1 VRTPSSSVAV
11 FNLDSRKNY
20 SSTETFAPK
29 LSSNYLDG
37 LRIERGH
44 FVYSPI
50 PTYEILL
57 KSVNLS
63 SRSKIS
69 NGSKRYPSKKIGV
82 SFFLRGGDTK
92 NRSSRHSGQTD
103 YTSVLKELEP
113 IHILSPPPK
122 KKRKHPSVLPAAW
135 PYMETSKSFKV
146 SQFFLSMCHHN
157 VVIRLNRLVGNVK
170 GARFNPYFPK
180 RKQSLSGF
188 RVVHGMLKTSNKAK
202 IRHCDRPPNGMGQK
216 VTASTNQLQGPV
228 L

>member
-1 VRTPSSSVAV
+1 MKISKFQFFLVRTPSSSVAV

-122 KKRKHPSVLPAAW
+122 KKKKTPISVARRMAL
-135 PYMETSKSFKV
+135 YGNIKIIQSFTIFSEHV
-146 SQFFLSMCHHN
+146 SPQC
-157 VVIRLNRLVGNVK
+157 G
-170 GARFNPYFPK
+170 Y
-180 RKQSLSGF
+180 
-188 RVVHGMLKTSNKAK
+188 
-202 IRHCDRPPNGMGQK
+202 
-216 VTASTNQLQGPV
+216 
-228 L
+228 